1 MPSIDPHRRRAYP
14 IAVAVECREK
24 GSSAVPRHGIQAPK
38 RFFLD
43 EEWPFQRTVIAG
55 KPHAPARR
63 IVSAAEIGKFDS
75 HFSPVAFVGIPNTG
89 FQRRGIGPVVLNW
102 APFELKR
109 VKSTGMR
116 RPSLICSVCTL
127 SM

>member
-55 KPHAPARR
+55 KPHAAPRR
-63 IVSAAEIGKFDS
+63 IVSSAEIGKFEC
-75 HFSPVAFVGIPNTG
+75 HYTM
-89 FQRRGIGPVVLNW
+89 
-102 APFELKR
+102 
-109 VKSTGMR
+109 T
-116 RPSLICSVCTL
+116 PS
-127 SM
+127 